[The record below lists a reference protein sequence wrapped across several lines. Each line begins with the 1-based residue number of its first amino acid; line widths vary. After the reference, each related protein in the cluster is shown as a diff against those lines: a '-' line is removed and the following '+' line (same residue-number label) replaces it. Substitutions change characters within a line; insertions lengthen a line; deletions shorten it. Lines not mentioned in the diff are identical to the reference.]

1 MDQTCD
7 FQDIW
12 AKNMSD
18 TMQERDLFKSKY
30 NKLLAEFNVLQR
42 ELEDT
47 IEELEL
53 LKYTEPRAGF
63 QSLSSTNFG

>member
-7 FQDIW
+7 FQDVW
-12 AKNMSD
+12 SRNMSD

-30 NKLLAEFNVLQR
+30 NKLLAEFNVMRR

-53 LKYTEPRAGF
+53 LKNTPPRAGF
-63 QSLSSTNFG
+63 QALSSTNFG

>member
-7 FQDIW
+7 FQDVW
-12 AKNMSD
+12 ARNMSD

-30 NKLLAEFNVLQR
+30 NKLLTEYNIMKR

-53 LKYTEPRAGF
+53 LKNTPPRSGF